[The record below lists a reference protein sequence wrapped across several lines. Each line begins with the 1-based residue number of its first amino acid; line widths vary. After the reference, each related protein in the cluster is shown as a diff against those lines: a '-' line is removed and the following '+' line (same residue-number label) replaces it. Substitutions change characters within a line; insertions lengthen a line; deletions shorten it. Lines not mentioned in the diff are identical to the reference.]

1 MPFIAIN
8 NSLVKI
14 YNLSI
19 LIVELL
25 KENQLMLFN
34 KCKILSI
41 NIFTF
46 ITLLL
51 ILSSI
56 NSLNAKDHC
65 FFKRH
70 FALELHDNI
79 KDDFYARS
87 QVDTTGANV
96 FKSDS
101 ILTENNSIL
110 IPKDSLAIAVKDS
123 LLADTISKKES
134 IKPEKLLYRSLLIP
148 GWGHVAQKKYLMA
161 SGYNIALAGFITSEV
176 YFNKNYNQ
184 LTTKLNNN
192 LFNINSSQEHI
203 QNLVKYK
210 NRAHQLRRL
219 SIVSAI
225 ATYSIQAIHA
235 FTIAKVGQS
244 TVVHNPTKAAF
255 KSAVLPGWGQLYNQ
269 KWWKIPIVYAGLGTS
284 TYFLVTNQNFI
295 MDINKEIVRQRAGMT
310 PSYTS
315 VFYNYNESRLFL
327 LKDRAAR
334 NRDISAISLVLIYL
348 LNIVDA
354 VVDAHLYD
362 FSVDDDLSINFTPS
376 LYNFNTDKLY
386 VPSDR
391 YLYNHTM
398 VKNDFLPLNWQLRLT
413 KKF

>member
-1 MPFIAIN
+1 
-8 NSLVKI
+8 
-14 YNLSI
+14 
-19 LIVELL
+19 
-25 KENQLMLFN
+25 
-34 KCKILSI
+34 
-41 NIFTF
+41 
-46 ITLLL
+46 
-51 ILSSI
+51 
-56 NSLNAKDHC
+56 
-65 FFKRH
+65 
-70 FALELHDNI
+70 
-79 KDDFYARS
+79 
-87 QVDTTGANV
+87 
-96 FKSDS
+96 
-101 ILTENNSIL
+101 
-110 IPKDSLAIAVKDS
+110 LAIAVKDS

-161 SGYNIALAGFITSEV
+161 SGYNIALAGFITSAV

-192 LFNINSSQEHI
+192 LLNINSSQEHI

-327 LKDRAAR
+327 LKNRAAR

-362 FSVDDDLSINFTPS
+362 FSVDDDLSINFTPN
-376 LYNFNTDKLY
+376 LYSFNTDKLY

-391 YLYNHTM
+391 YLFNHTM